1 MRLDDKA
8 IEELKQIYKE
18 ENGKELSD
26 SDALEMGT
34 RLLGL
39 FHIILKPLSK
49 EEFEEYKK
57 MKLCQQKVKEINTK
71 K

>member
-1 MRLDDKA
+1 MLPEEA
-8 IEELKQIYKE
+8 IKELKRIYKE
-18 ENGKELSD
+18 ENSKELSD

-39 FHIILKPLSK
+39 FRIILKPLSK

-57 MKLCQQKVKEINTK
+57 MKLCQKKVKEINTK